1 MGDLGVRAIPAGSVV
16 ALLLA
21 AALGG
26 CEQHHQPPPANIL
39 GTYAKNCSIPP
50 ANWRKLPANAGDR
63 MWAIIR
69 LDASGH
75 TTWNAQP
82 TRSDILRE
90 YLHQFEGPAAALAF
104 VSAPDA
110 KCADVQKARLMMLEL
125 AMCRRAGQCVEGDK
139 NLPPPVA

>member
-1 MGDLGVRAIPAGSVV
+1 V

-26 CEQHHQPPPANIL
+26 CEKHRQPPPANIL

-50 ANWRKLPANAGDR
+50 ANWRKPPANPGDR

-75 TTWNAQP
+75 TRGTPN
-82 TRSDILRE
+82 R
-90 YLHQFEGPAAALAF
+90 PAAI
-104 VSAPDA
+104 SCESISISSKDPPPRWHSCPRQTQNAPTS
-110 KCADVQKARLMMLEL
+110 K
-125 AMCRRAGQCVEGDK
+125 RRAWWC
-139 NLPPPVA
+139 